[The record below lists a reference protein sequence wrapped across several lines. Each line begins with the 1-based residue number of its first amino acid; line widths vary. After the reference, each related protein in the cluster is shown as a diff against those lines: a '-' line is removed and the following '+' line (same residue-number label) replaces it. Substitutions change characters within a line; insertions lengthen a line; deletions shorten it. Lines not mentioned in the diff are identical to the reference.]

1 MTDIRIVDDKGIEA
15 PVTSPQPMKASTVEG
30 DVMTPLLERAIGN
43 VLGLEKDSEFGRYQ
57 DKINT
62 LLSYAKSQTDD
73 HSPENLKWIIR
84 SLEMKLGSPP
94 LAEKRISF
102 VARYAWLLQEESKLK
117 KEKEAFERI

>member
-1 MTDIRIVDDKGIEA
+1 MDIKVVDESGQEITPDN
-15 PVTSPQPMKASTVEG
+15 TPMESKQIDG
-30 DVMTPLLERAIGN
+30 DVMTPLLQRAIGN

-62 LLSYAKSQTDD
+62 LLDYAKSQTKDF
-73 HSPENLKWIIR
+73 SPESIKWIIR

-102 VARYAWLLQEESKLK
+102 VSRYAYLLQEEAKLK
-117 KEKEAFERI
+117 